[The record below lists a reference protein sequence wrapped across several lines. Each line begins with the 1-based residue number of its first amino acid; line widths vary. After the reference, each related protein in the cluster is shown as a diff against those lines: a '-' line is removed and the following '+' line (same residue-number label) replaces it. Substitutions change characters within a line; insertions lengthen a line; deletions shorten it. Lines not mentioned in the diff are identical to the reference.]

1 MPSLLVTAF
10 GPFGP
15 SSYNPTRAALPGIDS
30 ALADAAAVTTAVLPV
45 EFAAVRRQLREL
57 IASQSPDFVVCL
69 GLAESR
75 RALSI
80 EKVAVNVMAARI
92 PDNAGAQPLD
102 EQVCAGAPAAYFSTL
117 PVAGMAAAVRRE
129 GVPAEVSYSA
139 GTYVCNTAMFTAL
152 HATAGT
158 PARAGFI
165 HVPQALGAESPATGA
180 LTTEG
185 LTQDDITAGIV
196 AALRALVTGVAER
209 EDSTPPPAG
218 HVD

>member
-10 GPFGP
+10 GQLGP
-15 SSYNPTRAALPGIDS
+15 SSYNPTRAALPGIES
-30 ALADAAAVTTAVLPV
+30 ARADADDVTTAVLPV
-45 EFAAVRRQLREL
+45 EFAAAREQLDEL
-57 IASQSPDFVVCL
+57 IARHSLDFVVCL

-75 RALSI
+75 RVISM

-92 PDNAGAQPLD
+92 PDNAGAQPVD
-102 EQVCAGAPAAYFSTL
+102 EPVCAGGPTAYFSTL
-117 PVAGMAAAVRRE
+117 PVAGMAAAVRRA

-139 GTYVCNTAMFTAL
+139 GTYVCNTAVFTAL

-180 LTTEG
+180 LTREG

-196 AALRALVTGVAER
+196 AALRALVTGADE
-209 EDSTPPPAG
+209 EDSTPPTAG